1 MFFLDKPDVIYIL
14 NHFERKPEECAVK
27 IRITDIKDKPLIL
40 TAEEPVE
47 AYPTLVET
55 QAAGE
60 CTFLAPLQ
68 LGLTVTR
75 EFDHIRVAG
84 QVSTAV
90 RLDCSRCLM
99 EYESPITSTFTVF
112 YSQATEGPQDEE
124 VELTE
129 EDLVAA
135 TYTGEEIDFTPVIA
149 EQIIMGIPLKPL
161 CREEC
166 QGLCSTCGAD
176 LNTSPCDCER
186 ATVSLKFSALRNL
199 KIDK

>member
-1 MFFLDKPDVIYIL
+1 M
-14 NHFERKPEECAVK
+14 K
-27 IRITDIKDKPLIL
+27 IRLTDIKDKPLNL
-40 TAEEPVE
+40 AAEEPIE

-55 QAAGE
+55 QSAGE
-60 CTFLAPLQ
+60 CAFLAPLR
-68 LGLTVTR
+68 LELTVTR
-75 EFDHIRVAG
+75 EFDHIRVTG
-84 QVSTAV
+84 QVSTTV
-90 RLDCSRCLM
+90 RLDCSRCLT
-99 EYESPITSTFTVF
+99 EYESPITSAFTVF
-112 YSQATEGPQDEE
+112 YSQSTDGPQDEE

-135 TYTGEEIDFTPVIA
+135 SYAGEEIDFTPVIA

-186 ATVSLKFSALRNL
+186 AAVSPKFSALRNL
-199 KIDK
+199 KIEK